1 MTYSCEECGAHLDPG
16 ESCSCG
22 GKIKREA
29 HRGNGNASHKNEINI
44 RIVSHNEK
52 NVNPLRRFR
61 IENNIPANEMVETIK
76 AIYPGYDKPLHSKV
90 EHGEQYGIEL
100 RQNAIRALEKRFCG
114 TIKKKDHHKGFRVSC
129 RLDADT
135 YAAFMAQLDKEKITM
150 QEWISCVIRKELEN
164 ELVRNR

>member
-16 ESCSCG
+16 EQCSCG

-29 HRGNGNASHKNEINI
+29 HRGNGNASHIKNHKHTI
-44 RIVSHNEK
+44 SHNK
-52 NVNPLRRFR
+52 IIVNPLRRFR
-61 IENNIPANEMVETIK
+61 IENNIPTNEIVETIK
-76 AIYPGYDKPLHSKV
+76 AIYPGYDKPLQSKV

-114 TIKKKDHHKGFRVSC
+114 TIKKKDYHKGFRVSC

-135 YAAFMAQLDKEKITM
+135 YAAFMAQLEKEEITM
-150 QEWISCVIRKELEN
+150 QEWISCVIRKEID
-164 ELVRNR
+164 R